1 MQEATQ
7 KKLKRLA
14 EKWAN
19 QKAILEQ
26 EEQIRRERHQIVA
39 EKKKRTTTKRYMLYL
54 FGTCTLIE
62 LFTGYLMIH
71 QMVLAQKGL
80 IVPDMSPQI
89 TLISVV
95 VAEVVAFAIYAVKS
109 LKENTVGGVVY
120 DMAMRNIEEE
130 PTE

>member
-7 KKLKRLA
+7 KKLKKLA

-26 EEQIRRERHQIVA
+26 EEQIRREKHQIVA

-71 QMVLAQKGL
+71 QMVLAQQGL
-80 IVPDMSPQI
+80 IAPDMSPQI

-120 DMAMRNIEEE
+120 DMAMRNVEEE